1 MNSELKNEHPE
12 HPSETK
18 LFYGIQYWVSVPAAT
33 STFVVTIGQGEFAID
48 EAIDCPDVPADNY
61 QELFQRGHA
70 HAQKIIQTKG
80 AELHERFGRPE
91 DEEHK

>member
-1 MNSELKNEHPE
+1 MKYELKNEHHE

-18 LFYGIQYWVSVPAAT
+18 LFYGIQYWVSVPADT
-33 STFVVTIGQGEFAID
+33 STFVVTIDRGHSTID
-48 EAIDCPDVPADNY
+48 EVVDCPDVPIENY

-80 AELHERFGRPE
+80 AELSQRFGLLGE
-91 DEEHK
+91 DR